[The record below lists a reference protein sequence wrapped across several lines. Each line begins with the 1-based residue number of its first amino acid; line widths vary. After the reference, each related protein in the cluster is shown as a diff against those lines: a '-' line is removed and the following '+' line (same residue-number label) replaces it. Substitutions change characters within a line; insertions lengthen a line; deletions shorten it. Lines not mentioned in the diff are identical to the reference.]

1 MRFLGCFE
9 KVVCCTAT
17 DCSATPNTV
26 ASAATSQEFPK
37 ASSFSDTDRA
47 EYNLRY
53 GSRLLKTWHT
63 QAILHDAIVT
73 QEELQ
78 VSDTPFGFGFS
89 LLATSGSVFNTLR
102 MNDNDIASRFFKDIV
117 GPYLQSL
124 PTDLKSTGGSQAFQA
139 VSISI
144 LGSKKSFTD
153 EYASGD
159 SFWLNYVFRVAD
171 VESFAAQKI
180 DAQQLLDRG
189 HLSQDGLGRI
199 SVKLVAGQ

>member
-1 MRFLGCFE
+1 MKSKKTGGPVCYAERTVE
-9 KVVCCTAT
+9 KQT
-17 DCSATPNTV
+17 
-26 ASAATSQEFPK
+26 ASA
-37 ASSFSDTDRA
+37 R
-47 EYNLRY
+47 R
-53 GSRLLKTWHT
+53 
-63 QAILHDAIVT
+63 
-73 QEELQ
+73 
-78 VSDTPFGFGFS
+78 
-89 LLATSGSVFNTLR
+89 
-102 MNDNDIASRFFKDIV
+102 

-139 VSISI
+139 VTISI

-153 EYASGD
+153 EYATGD